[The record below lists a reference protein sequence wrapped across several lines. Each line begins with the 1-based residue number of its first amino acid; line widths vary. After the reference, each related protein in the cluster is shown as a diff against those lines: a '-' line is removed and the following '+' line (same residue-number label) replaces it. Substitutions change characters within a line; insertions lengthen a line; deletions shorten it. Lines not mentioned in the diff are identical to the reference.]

1 MKIVIVSHGS
11 FNPVHLGHLE
21 MMIRARQ
28 ALTAAGHEV
37 CGGIFAITSTQH
49 IERKGAHALSN
60 ALRLALLRRACAD
73 GGCEWLRAADG
84 SASHS
89 ADRFMK
95 QLNFGAGILGVSVQG
110 SDVQLRCPH
119 ERIAPLDLH
128 RRTFSE
134 PSHAGTLSALSSHAS
149 SSRSPTRPPESV
161 PAGRED

>member
-1 MKIVIVSHGS
+1 MRVSAS
-11 FNPVHLGHLE
+11 D
-21 MMIRARQ
+21 Q
-28 ALTAAGHEV
+28 V

-95 QLNFGAGILGVSVQG
+95 QLNFGAGILG
-110 SDVQLRCPH
+110 
-119 ERIAPLDLH
+119 E
-128 RRTFSE
+128 T
-134 PSHAGTLSALSSHAS
+134 
-149 SSRSPTRPPESV
+149 
-161 PAGRED
+161 